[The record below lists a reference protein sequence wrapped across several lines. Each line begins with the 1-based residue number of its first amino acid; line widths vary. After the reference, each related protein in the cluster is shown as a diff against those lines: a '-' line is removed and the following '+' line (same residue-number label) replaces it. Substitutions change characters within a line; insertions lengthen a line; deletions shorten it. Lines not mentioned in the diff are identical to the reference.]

1 MVPCLFCLLHV
12 YSHDVLRLVASAP
25 ERKQAWNSLDIY
37 GGDWQ
42 SLSCETQWSASDL
55 SAEFLFTL
63 LSTKFIP
70 PIKKQLCN
78 SLLCFSLL
86 LVGKKLRLVSWKGC
100 LFPQNGP
107 TGFRTHLS
115 VLRHTARA

>member
-42 SLSCETQWSASDL
+42 NLSCETQWSASDL
-55 SAEFLFTL
+55 SAEFLLAL

-70 PIKKQLCN
+70 PIKKTALQ
-78 SLLCFSLL
+78 FSIMFLFTF
-86 LVGKKLRLVSWKGC
+86 SWKEVKNHLMEG
-100 LFPQNGP
+100 LFVSSEWSHGAHSSPL
-107 TGFRTHLS
+107 HS
-115 VLRHTARA
+115 